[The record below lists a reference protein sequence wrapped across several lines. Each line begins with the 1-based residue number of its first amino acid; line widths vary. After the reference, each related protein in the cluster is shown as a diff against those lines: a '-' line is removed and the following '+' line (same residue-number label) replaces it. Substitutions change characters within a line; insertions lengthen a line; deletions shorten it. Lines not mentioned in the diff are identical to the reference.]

1 MWCRVLSSPT
11 PIPQLLCIG
20 WNFKSGCI
28 DPWTF
33 CSDYINSIKIFLVD
47 WNITVIDIQYDPP
60 SHKVFVHLRWQLP
73 FSHVGIKQMLI
84 WHNLDH
90 TDQVD
95 AGKTGHILKAA
106 ESTSEILK
114 LAPNSEYRI
123 MVCFFLIQNICAN
136 KYFLRKIHEPM
147 REKTNNLYSDQV

>member
-1 MWCRVLSSPT
+1 M
-11 PIPQLLCIG
+11 
-20 WNFKSGCI
+20 I
-28 DPWTF
+28 D
-33 CSDYINSIKIFLVD
+33 K
-47 WNITVIDIQYDPP
+47 QYDPP

-90 TDQVD
+90 TEQVD
-95 AGKTGHILKAA
+95 AGITGHIPKAA

-123 MVCFFLIQNICAN
+123 LVRLSII
-136 KYFLRKIHEPM
+136 K
-147 REKTNNLYSDQV
+147 